1 MNEPFMKPN
10 NTVPITCT
18 APTTTYTTRTTITN
32 HNTTTTT
39 TTTTT
44 VIVGKSVDAE
54 ELAAYRYRSSNSG
67 DSIMDWAKKMLWI
80 GSSLVGVAVVVFGI
94 GRLTAG
100 RAAGAAPKR
109 IE

>member
-1 MNEPFMKPN
+1 MSYFKVLAL
-10 NTVPITCT
+10 THLSCFLGG
-18 APTTTYTTRTTITN
+18 
-32 HNTTTTT
+32 
-39 TTTTT
+39 

-67 DSIMDWAKKMLWI
+67 DSIMDWAKKILWI